1 MKRSDLSKSNKPN
14 KQKRPKTQVRLVS
27 GSMQTNANQQLE
39 GDFIAAFEYALE
51 LLEKPKNN

>member
-1 MKRSDLSKSNKPN
+1 MKRSDLSKSNKPS
-14 KQKRPKTQVRLVS
+14 KQKRPKPQVRLVS
-27 GSMQTNANQQLE
+27 GSMQTNANQHE